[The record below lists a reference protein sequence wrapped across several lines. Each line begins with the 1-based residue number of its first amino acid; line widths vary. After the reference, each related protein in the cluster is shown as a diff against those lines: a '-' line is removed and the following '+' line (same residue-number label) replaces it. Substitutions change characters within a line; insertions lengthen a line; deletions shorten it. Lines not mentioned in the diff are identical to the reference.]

1 LRLELRETE
10 LSTFSQEISRKERF
24 WRCLAMNQK
33 NNLIIG
39 LIIAGVVVMSA
50 NVDADPRDFVEGLP
64 NIGIMLQEITEVD
77 SSLFVTAFWSML
89 ETIEMAFIG
98 TVVGVAIA
106 LPLSLLAARNLNNKF
121 VYVPIRALLAAIRTF
136 PSILWAIL
144 FVIIVGLGP
153 FAGVLAI
160 IMYTV
165 GFIAKLQYEAIEA
178 IDADPMDAVGAIG
191 VSKLQLIRFVV
202 LPESASHLLS
212 QILYI
217 FDYNI
222 RQTSILGLVGAGGI
236 GFYIINYIKFFEYG
250 KAAVFMLVVLATV
263 LIIEL
268 VSVRIRDKYIVKSQ
282 RGMQVKA

>member
-1 LRLELRETE
+1 
-10 LSTFSQEISRKERF
+10 
-24 WRCLAMNQK
+24 MNQK

-39 LIIAGVVVMSA
+39 LIIAGVIFMSA
-50 NVDADPRDFVEGLP
+50 NIDADPRYFVEGLP
-64 NIGIMLQEITEVD
+64 NIGIIAEEITDVD
-77 SSLFVTAFWSML
+77 PSLLETAFWSML

-121 VYVPIRALLAAIRTF
+121 VYIPIRALLAAIRTF

-178 IDADPMDAVGAIG
+178 IDADPMDAVSAIG

-250 KAAVFMLVVLATV
+250 KAAVFMLVVLVTV
-263 LIIEL
+263 LIIDW
-268 VSVRIRDKYIVKSQ
+268 VSVRIRDNYIIKSQ
-282 RGMQVKA
+282 RGMQVRV